1 MFATALIVCREVL
14 EASLIIGIVMAACR
28 GVPRR
33 STMAIGGIAAGLL
46 GATIIAAAAGKIAES
61 VSGMGQEILNA
72 VILGAAVLM
81 LGWHNIWMSRH
92 GRGIAAQMSAV
103 RKKVALCSVPASGL
117 GSGIAPAALLEG

>member
-1 MFATALIVCREVL
+1 MFATALIVFREVL

-46 GATIIAAAAGKIAES
+46 GATIIAAAAGKNPETVFRI
-61 VSGMGQEILNA
+61 GQQILNA

-81 LGWHNIWMSRH
+81 VGWDQILMSRPW
-92 GRGIAAQMSAV
+92 RGNPAQMS
-103 RKKVALCSVPASGL
+103 
-117 GSGIAPAALLEG
+117 